1 MVVKLLMCL
10 WSAMFG
16 EVLLS
21 GCRYMFG
28 TLQNQ
33 TSQTFNT
40 VLIAF
45 LNSFIS
51 IALNIT
57 SLSFDVLEISILF
70 NKIYLCLSLVLLKK
84 LPFL

>member
-33 TSQTFNT
+33 ISQTFNT

-51 IALNIT
+51 SALNIT
-57 SLSFDVLEISILF
+57 SLSFDVISILL
-70 NKIYLCLSLVLLKK
+70 YY
-84 LPFL
+84 

>member
-33 TSQTFNT
+33 ISQTFNT

-51 IALNIT
+51 IPLNIT